1 VRDRSMIEMVGSD
14 RIGSDRIG
22 SDRIGRSV
30 GRSVGRSGIFLIG
43 MIGGLDP
50 DSDRREALWI

>member
-1 VRDRSMIEMVGSD
+1 MVGSD